1 MRQKET
7 GSKPWGLLGW
17 VERGGRPEEGRG
29 LGVGGR
35 GKSLKGDCEGMV
47 GGGGGEGVRI
57 RSTVKPVRPTA
68 ALM

>member
-7 GSKPWGLLGW
+7 GRKPWGLLGW

-29 LGVGGR
+29 LGVRGR
-35 GKSLKGDCEGMV
+35 GKSVKGDCEGMV
-47 GGGGGEGVRI
+47 GEEVRI
-57 RSTVKPVRPTA
+57 RNTVKPVRPTA